1 MIPRSF
7 LNRVRNPKRNA
18 TPCHT
23 SPKLLTMSH
32 PTSPNTLMRPSMIT
46 SASKRCLAAFWTL
59 IALSLS
65 LSPTWGATIKHQR
78 AASGQHVILL
88 AGEITA
94 SDPARI
100 REAIKASK
108 GATAITVVLDSSGG
122 VLYPAMEI
130 GRMLRKAQAST
141 VAVRLCASACHVIW
155 ASGVSRYVVAGS
167 QLAIHFPFR
176 EYGDSKEPAFDAFSD
191 LSKYYRDMG
200 ATVELSLDIASSD
213 PKRLKILDLNDAKRH
228 GLAFATI
235 DQ

>member
-7 LNRVRNPKRNA
+7 LNRVRNPKRKA
-18 TPCHT
+18 TLCHT
-23 SPKLLTMSH
+23 SPKLLTTSH
-32 PTSPNTLMRPSMIT
+32 PTSPNTLMRHWMIT
-46 SASKRCLAAFWTL
+46 SVSKRCLAAFSTL
-59 IALSLS
+59 MALSLS

-78 AASGQHVILL
+78 APSGQHVILL

-141 VAVRLCASACHVIW
+141 VAVRMCASACHVIW

-167 QLAIHFPFR
+167 QLAIHYPFR
-176 EYGDSKEPAFDAFSD
+176 ELGNAKEPAFDAFSD
-191 LSKYYRDMG
+191 LSNYYRQMG
-200 ATVELSLDIASSD
+200 ATAELALDIAASD